1 MVFHTEIKNCFFNL
15 KSQYIQKIILRII
28 SKGTE
33 RPKTDKNENVFGGT
47 YDNPYERSNKTAT
60 TELIRNSNLSI
71 RFKFFNGYYH
81 SVATQLQPDE
91 QYK

>member
-1 MVFHTEIKNCFFNL
+1 MTKTKTDIKNCFFNL

-71 RFKFFNGYYH
+71 RFKFFNGFIF
-81 SVATQLQPDE
+81 LL
-91 QYK
+91 